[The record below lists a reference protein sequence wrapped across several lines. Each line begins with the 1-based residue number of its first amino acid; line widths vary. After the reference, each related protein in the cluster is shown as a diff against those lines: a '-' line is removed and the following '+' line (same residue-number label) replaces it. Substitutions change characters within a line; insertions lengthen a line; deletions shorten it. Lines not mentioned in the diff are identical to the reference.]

1 MRGSKAREHMGRVAA
16 LGCIVCRRLRLG
28 DSPAEVH
35 HIREGQG
42 RQRSSDFHTI
52 PLCYPHHR
60 GSDGIHHIGTK
71 AWHRRFWPE
80 RELLAQTLDELGLA
94 DSASPA

>member
-1 MRGSKAREHMGRVAA
+1 MGRVAA

-42 RQRSSDFHTI
+42 RQRASDFHTI

-60 GSDGIHHIGTK
+60 GQDGIHHLGTK

-80 RELLAQTLDELGLA
+80 RELLAEVLA
-94 DSASPA
+94 DLGVTPEGSASPAR

>member
-1 MRGSKAREHMGRVAA
+1 MAGSKAHEHMGRVAA
-16 LGCIVCRRLRLG
+16 LGCIVCHRLRLG

-42 RQRSSDFHTI
+42 RQRASDFDTI

-60 GSDGIHHIGTK
+60 GQDGIHTIGTK
-71 AWHRRFWPE
+71 AWHRRF
-80 RELLAQTLDELGLA
+80 
-94 DSASPA
+94 

>member
-1 MRGSKAREHMGRVAA
+1 MGRVAA

-42 RQRSSDFHTI
+42 RQRASDFDTI
-52 PLCYPHHR
+52 PLCFVHHR
-60 GSDGIHHIGTK
+60 GSDGIHHLGTK
-71 AWHRRFWPE
+71 AWHRRFWTE
-80 RELLAQTLDELGLA
+80 RELLEQTLAEL
-94 DSASPA
+94 DVSPEGSVNPAR